1 MTRSLIALILF
12 SLLPAGSYPQA
23 GSSSPDKAPGTQE
36 AQTVLKSTTRLVVVD
51 VVATD
56 SKGNPVTGM
65 QESDFVVTEDG
76 RPQRLG
82 SFSFQSPG
90 PASTTPAAQAP
101 APAPAALPENVVTN
115 VPRTRST
122 SLNVILL
129 DRVNGESR
137 NRTYAQDRL
146 VKYLESGVAVQ
157 PTAIF
162 ILDKK
167 LALVHDFTTDTQV
180 LKDALNRVR
189 PSGVSRVLSVDVA
202 ASPFA
207 TKGDFHTNENGIE
220 ITLAALKLLA
230 RTLAGYPGRKN
241 LIWVSE
247 AFPVS
252 LTIEGV
258 PQGSSTNALLS
269 ARSGAAIVTDNNSTQ
284 TAREENPPDAQEVN
298 QARAQ
303 LGAAVNYI
311 PGKTHGYAEE
321 LAQIADAL
329 MDAHVALYP
338 IDAAGMGQANRLAA
352 QSNMRDLAD
361 RTGGRAFYNR
371 NDIETGIGSSIDD
384 GSTYYALSYYP
395 DNHAWDGRFR
405 KIEIK
410 TTRPGVNLRYR
421 QGYYALDPSISS
433 RQDAANMA
441 QEFAHAMAFDA
452 PLFAGVRFQAAVT
465 PPAQKN
471 QKVLVQF
478 AVDPH
483 SIAFEARDN
492 GLQFVSVSCSVAAY
506 SEKGDPVKGFRE
518 EFTTMSGSLN
528 SADYQRMMRGALP
541 CKRTFDLK
549 PGRYL
554 LRVGVLDNN
563 SHLMGTSSAQVLVP

>member
-1 MTRSLIALILF
+1 MTRSLIALLF
-12 SLLPAGSYPQA
+12 VSLLPPGSYAQA
-23 GSSSPDKAPGTQE
+23 GSSSSDKAP
-36 AQTVLKSTTRLVVVD
+36 AARDPQTVLKSTTRLVVVD

-56 SKGNPVTGM
+56 DKGNPVTGL
-65 QESDFVVTEDG
+65 QEPDFAVTEDG
-76 RPQRLG
+76 RPQRIG
-82 SFSFQSPG
+82 SFSFQSPE
-90 PASTTPAAQAP
+90 PAAAP
-101 APAPAALPENVVTN
+101 AAPAAMALPENVVTN

-146 VKYLESGVAVQ
+146 VKYLESGAAVQ

-162 ILDKK
+162 ILEKK
-167 LALVHDFTTDTQV
+167 LSLVHDFTTDTNA

-220 ITLAALKLLA
+220 TTLAALKLLA
-230 RTLAGYPGRKN
+230 TTLAGYPGRKN

-258 PQGSSTNALLS
+258 PRGSSSNAIMS
-269 ARSGAAIVTDNNSTQ
+269 ARSGGFPIVTEDNSAATIRALNSS
-284 TAREENPPDAQEVN
+284 DAQKAN
-298 QARAQ
+298 QADAQ
-303 LGAAVNYI
+303 ITSYSN
-311 PGKTHGYAEE
+311 PGKSHGYAEE
-321 LAQIADAL
+321 MARIADAL

-395 DNHAWDGRFR
+395 DNRVWDGGFR

-410 TTRPGVNLRYR
+410 TTRPGVTLRYR
-421 QGYYALDPSISS
+421 QGYYALDPSISA
-433 RQDAANMA
+433 RQEAANMA
-441 QEFAHAMAFDA
+441 QEFARAMVFDS
-452 PLFAGVRFQAAVT
+452 PLFAGVHFQAAVT
-465 PPAQKN
+465 PPARKN

-492 GLQFVSVSCSVAAY
+492 GMQYVSVSCSVAAY
-506 SEKGDPVKGFRE
+506 SEKGDPVKGFKE
-518 EFTTMSGSLN
+518 EVTTMSGSLN
-528 SADYQRMMRGALP
+528 SGDYQRMMRSALP

-563 SHLMGTSSAQVLVP
+563 SHLMGTSNAPIVVP